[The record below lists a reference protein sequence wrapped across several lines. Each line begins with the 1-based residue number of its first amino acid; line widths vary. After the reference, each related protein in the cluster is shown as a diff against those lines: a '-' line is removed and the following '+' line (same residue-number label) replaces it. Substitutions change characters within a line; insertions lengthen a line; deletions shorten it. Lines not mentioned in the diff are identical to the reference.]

1 MTPLHY
7 ALNINSTEIVRLLL
21 EHGADP
27 NVPEKVMLCPQI
39 VCILLLLL
47 YMNRTIKLCYMLPW
61 KISM

>member
-27 NVPEKVMLCPQI
+27 NVPGKVMLCLQYYFI
-39 VCILLLLL
+39 IINIHV
-47 YMNRTIKLCYMLPW
+47 NRTIKLCYMLPW

>member
-21 EHGADP
+21 EHHADP
-27 NVPEKVMLCPQI
+27 NVPEKVMPCPQI

-47 YMNRTIKLCYMLPW
+47 YMNRTIKLCYILPW